1 MASQSLKEEGS
12 KADLGLKVL
21 KLSDSNFK
29 QWQQLT
35 GKDAKALEEQMKLF
49 VDPVSKD
56 ATTVNMVY
64 ELLLKSGKDLNS
76 KIEHKDNYY
85 CINGNEL
92 VMMLE
97 KATQEIVDAGLKEQP
112 QKVIALDRLFK
123 DNDQLKT
130 NTALQMKD
138 AGIEFK
144 TI

>member
-1 MASQSLKEEGS
+1 
-12 KADLGLKVL
+12 
-21 KLSDSNFK
+21 
-29 QWQQLT
+29 
-35 GKDAKALEEQMKLF
+35 MKLF

-56 ATTVNMVY
+56 ATTENMVY

-76 KIEHKDNYY
+76 EIEHKQNYY

-97 KATQEIVDAGLKEQP
+97 KVTKEIVDAVLKEKP
-112 QKVIALDRLFK
+112 QKVVALDRLFK